1 MTDVNAYHV
10 GDNASLI
17 AKVAELGYLR
27 VEDRIL
33 DLTAGR
39 LVWWKR
45 WHPET
50 LFTNDLDPL
59 ARVDHHENF
68 LRPLSAWTAAFDVV
82 AFDAPYRMRGT
93 PDPDFDTRYGAQKPS
108 KEKDILSLLTE
119 GAQAALTCVRTGGM
133 LLVKCQDQVCSGRIV
148 WQTQHV
154 IDALKG
160 EATLVERFDMPPARP
175 QPAGRRQ
182 LHARRGSTLLIF
194 RRDR

>member
-27 VEDRIL
+27 PADHVL
-33 DLTAGR
+33 DLTFG
-39 LVWWKR
+39 LGVWWKT
-45 WHPET
+45 WKP
-50 LFTNDLDPL
+50 LAGVVSNDLY
-59 ARVDHHENF
+59 AE
-68 LRPLSAWTAAFDVV
+68 TAHYHADFTSPCPWMVNYDVV
-82 AFDAPYRMRGT
+82 TLDPPYRMRGT